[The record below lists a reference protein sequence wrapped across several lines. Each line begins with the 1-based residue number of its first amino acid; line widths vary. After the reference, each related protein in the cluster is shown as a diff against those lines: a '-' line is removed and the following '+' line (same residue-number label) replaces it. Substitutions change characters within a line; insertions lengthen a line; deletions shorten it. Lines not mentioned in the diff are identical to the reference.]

1 MTKKTWMIVGL
12 VLAGAGLYLVNYF
25 VPGTFDG
32 IYNSV
37 LGTFVDMIT
46 GFIPGGEV

>member
-1 MTKKTWMIVGL
+1 MTKKTWMIVGC

-37 LGTFVDMIT
+37 LGTFVNILT
-46 GFIPGGEV
+46 SVIPGGEV